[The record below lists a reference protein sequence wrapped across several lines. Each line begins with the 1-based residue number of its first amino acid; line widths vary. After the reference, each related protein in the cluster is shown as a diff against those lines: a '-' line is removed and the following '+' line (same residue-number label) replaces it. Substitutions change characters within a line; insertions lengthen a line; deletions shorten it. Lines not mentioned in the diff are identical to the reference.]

1 MDFSGIWRDPKST
14 ILGIAAFIIGGLA
27 AAKMITPEQAVVL
40 TGLVAGIA
48 GLLYKGRQEP

>member
-1 MDFSGIWRDPKST
+1 MDFSGIMGDKKST

-27 AAKMITPEQAVVL
+27 AAKWITPEQAVVL

-48 GLLYKGRQEP
+48 GLLYKGREG